1 MCVRRSSRSAVC
13 LLALLLSAVATALIP
28 GAAASAAPTV
38 PYQVSPAELRK
49 AQPGHLFNIYPQIGG
64 APANAKAFRII
75 YRSTGVNGEPI
86 AVSGT
91 VIYPAGP
98 APKGGRDVIAWAHY
112 TTGVS
117 ARCAPTLLP
126 NLSGTIPGLETM
138 LSRGYVVVATDYE
151 GLGTPG
157 VHAYLVGVSEARSVL
172 DSVRAARRLSGAQA
186 TNRFAVWGH
195 SQGGHAAL
203 FSGELAPEYAPEL
216 KLVGI
221 AAAAP
226 ATNLVDLFKAQK
238 NSIAGD
244 SLTAMALLSWAR
256 TYNLPLR
263 DLLEDGVETRFEQVA
278 ESCLQSISQMLK
290 TLSLARPLKENFLK
304 ADPTSLPEWRALME
318 RNSPGHRPIKVPVFI
333 SQGTADKT
341 VNPSLTVRYAKA
353 LCARGTPV
361 TIKMLKGTS
370 HSFVAEQSAYAAVTW
385 IDKRFAGAKPP
396 NDCPR

>member
-1 MCVRRSSRSAVC
+1 MRVRRFFCSAVC
-13 LLALLLSAVATALIP
+13 LLALMLSAL
-28 GAAASAAPTV
+28 AAAFATISGVSAAPTM
-38 PYQVSPAELRK
+38 PDQISPAELRK

-75 YRSTGVNGEPI
+75 YRSTGINGEPI

-98 APKGGRDVIAWAHY
+98 APEAGRDIVAWAHY

-117 ARCAPTLLP
+117 SRCAPTLLP

-157 VHAYLVGVSEARSVL
+157 VHAYLVGISEARSVL
-172 DSVRAARRLSGAQA
+172 DSVRAARRLSGAHA

-216 KLVGI
+216 QLVGV

-226 ATNLVDLFKAQK
+226 ATHLVDLFKSQK

-263 DLLEDGVETRFEQVA
+263 NLLEEGVETRFEKVA
-278 ESCLQSISQMLK
+278 ENCLQSISQMLK
-290 TLSLARPLKENFLK
+290 TLSLARPLKKNFLK
-304 ADPTSLPEWRALME
+304 ADPASLPEWRSLME
-318 RNSPGHRPIKVPVFI
+318 RNSPGHRPIRVPVFI

-341 VNPSLTVRYAKA
+341 VNSALTVRYAKA
-353 LCARGTPV
+353 LCAKGTPV
-361 TIKMLKGTS
+361 TLKMMKGVS

-385 IDKRFAGAKPP
+385 IGKRFAGAKPHT
-396 NDCPR
+396 DCPR